1 MLSSTSLLH
10 GNCIFNRNNTVAT
23 QQGMKTYWLCK
34 SYRLTMCRARCIT
47 HRGTVISATG
57 VHNHQP
63 HMKGTFPN
71 GEFIQSGNTTANSSP
86 TENVSIAM
94 RLPPGIPNATVT
106 GTTANN
112 PNQASALEQPQTQS
126 HHRQH
131 QAHDDILPSVRQHQ
145 DATQPLHDSQDN
157 QQTLSNIHHSPNPQH
172 GEQQQ
177 QQQHTAIHHTANN
190 NNNHSNNNSNH
201 SNAVSIQMMQNVLS
215 HSNLMNLSN
224 MPPILNPMQSHL
236 SHLSH
241 LNSAHSHSHSTDE
254 LHVVTSQHDTNTTH
268 SMNSPSSPRNAQ
280 LNRHHMSNAD
290 LNRLSSLQPPNNM
303 HSNHPH
309 EHVHSPV
316 ENQSQHQTQ
325 AAESNSVERHSII
338 SSDPYKLE
346 AM

>member
-63 HMKGTFPN
+63 HMKGTFPH
-71 GEFIQSGNTTANSSP
+71 GEFIQSGNSTANSSP
-86 TENVSIAM
+86 TEHNQLKFSA
-94 RLPPGIPNATVT
+94 LEQSQPGIPNATV
-106 GTTANN
+106 TTANN
-112 PNQASALEQPQTQS
+112 PNQASALEQSQPQSQQ
-126 HHRQH
+126 RQH
-131 QAHDDILPSVRQHQ
+131 QAHDDILPSVRQQHQ
-145 DATQPLHDSQDN
+145 DATQPLHSSQN
-157 QQTLSNIHHSPNPQH
+157 NPQNAISNIHHSPNPQH
-172 GEQQQ
+172 AEQ
-177 QQQHTAIHHTANN
+177 QQQHTTIHPAN
-190 NNNHSNNNSNH
+190 HNSNH

-215 HSNLMNLSN
+215 QNNLMNLSN
-224 MPPILNPMQSHL
+224 MTPILNPMQSHL
-236 SHLSH
+236 PHLSH
-241 LNSAHSHSHSTDE
+241 LNSAHSHSTDE
-254 LHVVTSQHDTNTTH
+254 LHVVTSQHDTDTTH

-290 LNRLSSLQPPNNM
+290 LNRLTSLQPPNNM

-309 EHVHSPV
+309 EHNVHSPG
-316 ENQSQHQTQ
+316 ENHSQHQTQ
-325 AAESNSVERHSII
+325 AAESNSVERHSIQ

-346 AM
+346 VMQ